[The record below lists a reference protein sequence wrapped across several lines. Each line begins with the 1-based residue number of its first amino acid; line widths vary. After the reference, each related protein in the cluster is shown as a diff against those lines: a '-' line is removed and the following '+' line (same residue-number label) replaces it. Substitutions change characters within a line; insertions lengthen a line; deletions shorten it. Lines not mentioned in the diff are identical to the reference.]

1 MKWNKNKE
9 VKQFLQSS
17 EKHEYSYCWINFTLY
32 WKNKNWITACLR
44 GHELLVCVASE
55 LSPLVVH
62 FLLGH
67 HAKCVFLVSTT
78 WHKPFIQSC
87 FHSRC
92 KQECSWHKCHSR
104 CFSTLLFVD
113 KWSDP
118 VASRATTF
126 FVVVVIVLPLVSV
139 CLRPTEEVDYYHFL
153 SLFFYVTLQSL
164 SDLQK
169 VPKIKTSVA
178 FWSLNTVNVLN
189 LQKKRNIVTTR
200 SGRGRNILHK
210 CL

>member
-17 EKHEYSYCWINFTLY
+17 EKHEWKSSFSYCWINFTLLY
-32 WKNKNWITACLR
+32 WKNKSWITACLR
-44 GHELLVCVASE
+44 GHELLVCVAFE

-78 WHKPFIQSC
+78 WHKLFIQSR
-87 FHSRC
+87 FHSHC

-104 CFSTLLFVD
+104 CFSILLFVD

-118 VASRATTF
+118 VASRAIF
-126 FVVVVIVLPLVSV
+126 FF
-139 CLRPTEEVDYYHFL
+139 CCY
-153 SLFFYVTLQSL
+153 
-164 SDLQK
+164 
-169 VPKIKTSVA
+169 SVA
-178 FWSLNTVNVLN
+178 FGVCMFKTNRGSWFWPLPVPFFLRHPPILEWSPKSPKN
-189 LQKKRNIVTTR
+189 
-200 SGRGRNILHK
+200 
-210 CL
+210 